1 MKNQEKMPGRVVGYF
16 FAIYKGTDE
25 KVPLEANNQYSIAM
39 FDQLK
44 GKHKK
49 SNLMVWA
56 LGKDEQKTVV
66 VYDTFKSFFQSWDM
80 VMSPELAREA
90 SEALTK

>member
-1 MKNQEKMPGRVVGYF
+1 MKNNLPGRLVGYF

-25 KVPLEANNQYSIAM
+25 KVPLKKDMQYSIAI

-49 SNLMVWA
+49 SNLMLYVV
-56 LGKDEQKTVV
+56 GGEQQREVV
-66 VYDTFKSFFQSWDM
+66 VYDTFKAFFEAWDM
-80 VMSPELAREA
+80 VMSPALAKEA
-90 SEALTK
+90 ADALTK

>member
-1 MKNQEKMPGRVVGYF
+1 MKEKLPGRLVGYF
-16 FAIYKGTDE
+16 FAIYKGEDS
-25 KVPLEANNQYSIAM
+25 KVPLKKDTQYSIGM

-49 SNLMVWA
+49 SNVMLFV
-56 LGKDEQKTVV
+56 LTREQEKVVV
-66 VYDTFKSFFQSWDM
+66 VYDTFKDFFSNWDM

-90 SEALTK
+90 ASALVG